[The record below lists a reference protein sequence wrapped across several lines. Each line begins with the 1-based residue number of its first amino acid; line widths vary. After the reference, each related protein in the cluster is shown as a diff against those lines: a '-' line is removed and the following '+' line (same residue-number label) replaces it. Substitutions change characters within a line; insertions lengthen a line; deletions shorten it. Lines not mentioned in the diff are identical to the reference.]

1 MEAVLMAAGKGV
13 RLLPLTA
20 NRPKPM
26 ISFLNR
32 PLIEYV
38 FNTLREATVD
48 KITILVDYYGEK
60 IMDYF
65 GDGNRYGVKIEYSGN
80 NIPFGTAGAVK
91 KVAKKIDDTFI
102 VGSADVLTKINLRDF
117 VKFHKMKG
125 GLASIALSTADDPTQ
140 YGIVVKDEDDRI
152 VRFLEKPK
160 TKEEAF
166 SNLINAGIYVV
177 EPEIFDKVPP
187 NTDFDF
193 SKNLFPL
200 LLKEDVPIYGFQFS
214 EYWND
219 IGRPSTY
226 LGAVRDY
233 LMMQNKTLSVTKE
246 GEGILITG
254 ESCKVPSNINVKG
267 FAIIGDNIEI
277 GRNVEIDS
285 SVIWSSTKLGDD
297 VKMIN
302 TIVGENALIDSN
314 VVIGAGSVLGDNCI
328 IGKGV
333 KLEQNT
339 KLWYGS
345 RIGSGTQMTSD

>member
-1 MEAVLMAAGKGV
+1 MAAGKGV

-26 ISFLNR
+26 VSFLNK
-32 PLIEYV
+32 PLIEYI

-48 KITILVDYYGEK
+48 KITILVDYYAEK
-60 IMDYF
+60 ITDYF
-65 GDGNRYGVKIEYSGN
+65 GDGSKYGVKVEYSGN

-125 GLASIALSTADDPTQ
+125 GVASIALSTAEDTTQ
-140 YGIVVKDEDDRI
+140 YGIVVKDDGDRI

-160 TKEEAF
+160 PTEAF

-187 NTDFDF
+187 NTEFDF
-193 SKNLFPL
+193 SKDLFPL
-200 LLKEDVPIYGFQFS
+200 LLKEELPVYGFHFS

-233 LMMQNKTLSVTKE
+233 LMMQNKIMSVTKE
-246 GEGILITG
+246 GEGVLITG
-254 ESCKVPSNINVKG
+254 DSCKIPSSINVKG

-285 SVIWSSTKLGDD
+285 SVIWSSTKLGDNT
-297 VKMIN
+297 KMVNAI
-302 TIVGENALIDSN
+302 IGENALIDSN

-328 IGKGV
+328 IGKNV

-339 KLWYGS
+339 KLWCGS